1 MWYIPDY
8 IDPASVDTSWQ
19 PPEGDPPY
27 IYNFLSQHRSTDSKV
42 LAVGVSG
49 VTYTVHGATQKR
61 IVQEPTVC
69 AIPSMSRW
77 TVPNYIDLGSVDF
90 TWHPNAFDPPFV
102 YHFASAHQRSSGLV
116 YTVPGATEI
125 KFINPFVVKTLEQPH
140 KWTLPDNID
149 VSAFDFTW
157 HPDSLDP
164 DYAYYFPTQHQRQG
178 GPVYNING
186 TAGMKFTQAQKIRTG
201 ATQIFYMDFLNPEST
216 RQFEVLKTTWPE
228 IKSTRY
234 VDNHLNVLKRV
245 VAQADTEYIW
255 VISSIADYSEF
266 DFTWHPEAFQ
276 NEMIHVFPADDQLRG
291 DTFYINVRSFKTQMF
306 DLDMLD
312 WFNVICYHQDMSV
325 ARFRPETVYYESDDL
340 ISVIK
345 NHKFTSPYAAFSNL
359 PNTYVLNN
367 QCLWSAKDRKVDW
380 CSQSKGVTLAP
391 REIKLHLK
399 TQIYDYPYLEEPEI
413 LRNVYID
420 EPLNIVYISN
430 GEPDAEHWYR
440 HLCRVMEQEQNNAPY
455 LRHGNMVKRIQ
466 NINGRAAAYKAAA
479 AASDTPWFFAVFA
492 KLEVDLEFDWGW
504 QPDMWQG
511 PKHYIFNSKNP
522 VNGLE
527 YGHMGMIAYNKALV
541 LANDGG
547 GLDFTLAQPHE
558 SVPILSGI
566 AHYNQDAWTTW
577 RTAFREVAKLKYFNK
592 VSPSVETDYRLKI
605 WCSNAQGDHSEWSLK
620 GAADAIEYYNS
631 IDGDFNELMKTYEW
645 DWLRKC
651 FDNRY

>member
-1 MWYIPDY
+1 
-8 IDPASVDTSWQ
+8 
-19 PPEGDPPY
+19 
-27 IYNFLSQHRSTDSKV
+27 
-42 LAVGVSG
+42 
-49 VTYTVHGATQKR
+49 
-61 IVQEPTVC
+61 
-69 AIPSMSRW
+69 
-77 TVPNYIDLGSVDF
+77 
-90 TWHPNAFDPPFV
+90 
-102 YHFASAHQRSSGLV
+102 
-116 YTVPGATEI
+116 
-125 KFINPFVVKTLEQPH
+125 
-140 KWTLPDNID
+140 
-149 VSAFDFTW
+149 
-157 HPDSLDP
+157 
-164 DYAYYFPTQHQRQG
+164 
-178 GPVYNING
+178 VYNING
-186 TAGMKFTQAQKIRTG
+186 SAGMKFTQAQKIRTD
-201 ATQIFYMDFLNPEST
+201 ATQIFYMDFLNPESR
-216 RQFEVLKTTWPE
+216 RQFEALKIKWPE

-255 VISSIADYSEF
+255 VISSIADYCDF

-312 WFNVICYHQDMSV
+312 WFNVICYHKDMSV
-325 ARFRPETVYYESDDL
+325 ARYRPETVYYEGDDL

-345 NHKFTSPYAAFSNL
+345 NHKFTSPYTVFSNL

-391 REIKLHLK
+391 REIKLHVK
-399 TQIYDYPYLEEPEI
+399 TQIYDYPYLEGPEI

-420 EPLNIVYISN
+420 APLDVVYISN
-430 GEPDAEHWYR
+430 GEPDAEHWYN
-440 HLCRVMEQEQNNAPY
+440 HLCRVMEQEHDNAPY
-455 LRHGNMVKRIQ
+455 LRHKNSVKRIQ

-492 KLEVDLEFDWGW
+492 KLEVDLEFDWHW

-527 YGHMGMIAYNKALV
+527 YGHMGMIAYNKELV
-541 LANDGG
+541 LANDGS

-558 SVPILSGI
+558 SVPLLSGT

-577 RTAFREVAKLKYFNK
+577 RTAFREVAKLMHFNH
-592 VSPSVETDYRLKI
+592 VSPSVETDYRLKTWTTTASGPYAEYSI
-605 WCSNAQGDHSEWSLK
+605 K
-620 GAADAIEYYNS
+620 GAEDAAEYYNS
-631 IDGDFNELMKTYEW
+631 IKGDYTELMKTYEW
-645 DWLRKC
+645 DWLRKY
-651 FDNRY
+651 FDNKY